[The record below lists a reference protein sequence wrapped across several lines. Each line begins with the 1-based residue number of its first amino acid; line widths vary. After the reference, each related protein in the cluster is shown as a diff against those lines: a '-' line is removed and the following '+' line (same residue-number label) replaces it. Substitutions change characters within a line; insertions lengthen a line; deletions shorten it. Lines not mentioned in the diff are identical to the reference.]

1 MTHHLNTVLLT
12 LFLVY
17 GYRNLWP
24 LATYTRTPSDGE
36 GVEVWIKMVCLILAA
51 VILPMFAPRQYIP
64 VDPEVGHESLS
75 MFRIV
80 LTLLRISL
88 SQN

>member
-24 LATYTRTPSDGE
+24 LAAYTRTPSDGE

-51 VILPMFAPRQYIP
+51 VILPVFAPRQYIP
-64 VDPEVGHESLS
+64 VDAEVGHESSS